1 MEIRKFRPND
11 LKRVF
16 EIENMSFDQ
25 SYGINMFQQ
34 LYEMGIGFLVAEEDG
49 YVIGYVMFWIKYE
62 NQGHIIS
69 IAIDKNYR
77 RLGAGTQLL
86 VKAIA
91 ILSLL
96 RIDAIYLEVKESNE
110 GAVKF
115 YENFHFK
122 KPGVDVPRGRIR
134 FLPVYPRVRLPLYRL
149 RLFLADHRR
158 RAVFSG

>member
-1 MEIRKFRPND
+1 MIIRKFVPTD

-16 EIENMSFDQ
+16 EIENMSFSQ

-34 LYEMGIGFLVAEEDG
+34 LYEMGIGFLVAEDEG

-69 IAIDKNYR
+69 IAVDKNYR

-96 RIDAIYLEVKESNE
+96 DIETIYLEVNE
-110 GAVKF
+110 NNVGAVEFYKNF
-115 YENFHFK
+115 SFKIDRVVPGYYENGDGAIVMYLHLK
-122 KPGVDVPRGRIR
+122 R
-134 FLPVYPRVRLPLYRL
+134 
-149 RLFLADHRR
+149 
-158 RAVFSG
+158 

>member
-1 MEIRKFRPND
+1 MIIRKFAPTD

-34 LYEMGIGFLVAEEDG
+34 LYEMGIGFLVAEHEG

-69 IAIDKNYR
+69 IAVDKNYR
-77 RLGAGTQLL
+77 RMGAGTQLL

-91 ILSLL
+91 ILALL
-96 RIDAIYLEVKESNE
+96 PIETIYLEVNE
-110 GAVKF
+110 NNTGAVEFYKNF
-115 YENFHFK
+115 NFKIDRVVPGYYENGDGAIVMYIH
-122 KPGVDVPRGRIR
+122 
-134 FLPVYPRVRLPLYRL
+134 L
-149 RLFLADHRR
+149 RERH
-158 RAVFSG
+158 VSGE

>member
-1 MEIRKFRPND
+1 MIVRKFVPTD
-11 LKRVF
+11 LKRVY

-69 IAIDKNYR
+69 IAVDKNYR
-77 RLGAGTQLL
+77 RLGAGTQLM
-86 VKAIA
+86 VRAIS

-96 RIDAIYLEVKESNE
+96 PIDAIYLEVRESND

-115 YENFHFK
+115 YEQFSFK
-122 KPGVDVPRGRIR
+122 KDRVVPGYYETGEGAIIMY
-134 FLPVYPRVRLPLYRL
+134 LPINRCKI
-149 RLFLADHRR
+149 
-158 RAVFSG
+158 SGQ

>member
-1 MEIRKFRPND
+1 MKVRKFVPKD

-34 LYEMGIGFLVAEEDG
+34 LYEMGIGFLVAEKDD

-69 IAIDKNYR
+69 IAVDKNYR
-77 RLGAGTQLL
+77 RMGAGTELL
-86 VKAIA
+86 LKAIG

-96 RIDAIYLEVKESNE
+96 RIDAIYLEVREKNVE
-110 GAVKF
+110 AVKF
-115 YENFHFK
+115 YEKFNFIK
-122 KPGVDVPRGRIR
+122 DRVVPGYYENGEGAIVM
-134 FLPVYPRVRLPLYRL
+134 YLPLDRGK
-149 RLFLADHRR
+149 
-158 RAVFSG
+158 VSSQ

>member
-1 MEIRKFRPND
+1 MKVRKFVPED

-16 EIENMSFDQ
+16 EIENMSFDH

-34 LYEMGIGFLVAEEDG
+34 LYEMGIGFLVAEKED

-69 IAIDKNYR
+69 IAVDKNYR

-86 VKAIA
+86 VKAIS

-96 RIDAIYLEVKESNE
+96 PIDAIYLEVKETNI

-115 YENFHFK
+115 YEQFHFK
-122 KPGVDVPRGRIR
+122 KDRVVPGYYDSGESAIIM
-134 FLPVYPRVRLPLYRL
+134 YLPLKRGK
-149 RLFLADHRR
+149 
-158 RAVFSG
+158 VST